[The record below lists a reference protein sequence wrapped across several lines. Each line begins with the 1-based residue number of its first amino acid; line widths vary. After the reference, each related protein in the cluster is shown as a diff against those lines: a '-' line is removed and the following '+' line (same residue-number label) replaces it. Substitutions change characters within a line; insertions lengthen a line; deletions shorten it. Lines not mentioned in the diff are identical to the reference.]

1 LLLIWRQFVNS
12 RSAPELTF
20 CQSIDLFGDILN
32 NRFRNVT
39 LIFDE
44 IAYFCSVIASALQNT
59 LETITSMAIFTMR
72 QCVLLRFEQV
82 RSRETTKMRK
92 HLFTAVPLIL
102 CAGFVQAQ
110 TLQSAMQ
117 KAMDEHPEVQAGINA
132 RIAQDYALRAARG
145 GYLPRVDVT
154 AGYGRAGS
162 DTPSTRAS
170 TGRHDYQTL
179 DRGESAIRLQQMLF
193 DGFATSNE
201 VARQQATANSR
212 AYSLLNTTE
221 RTALTVAQVYLDVL
235 TQREMVRLAEENL
248 KSHERIYDQIKLRT
262 SRGVGRMADMDQAD
276 ARLAQA
282 RNNLITEQ
290 TNLADAQTNY
300 LSAVGL
306 EADQLEAP
314 SPFAMMPADLNEA
327 RRQMLENSPVLRSA
341 EADIVAAEKQYTSAQ
356 SNYYP
361 RFDAELGRNADNNIG
376 GDEGHNNGWEA
387 MVRMRFNLYAGGSN
401 KADLQS
407 KSYLSSQALDI
418 RNNALRQLNEELGLA
433 WNAYNNANAQVP
445 IAQQYVERANSVRT
459 SYQQQFSLGE
469 RTLLDLLDSENEL
482 FTAQQRLVQL
492 KNLQTYTQYRIKADM
507 GTLLKSQGVVAP
519 MASVVQNDV
528 KPTVQLPGMN

>member
-1 LLLIWRQFVNS
+1 
-12 RSAPELTF
+12 
-20 CQSIDLFGDILN
+20 
-32 NRFRNVT
+32 
-39 LIFDE
+39 
-44 IAYFCSVIASALQNT
+44 
-59 LETITSMAIFTMR
+59 
-72 QCVLLRFEQV
+72 
-82 RSRETTKMRK
+82 
-92 HLFTAVPLIL
+92 
-102 CAGFVQAQ
+102 
-110 TLQSAMQ
+110 
-117 KAMDEHPEVQAGINA
+117 
-132 RIAQDYALRAARG
+132 
-145 GYLPRVDVT
+145 
-154 AGYGRAGS
+154 
-162 DTPSTRAS
+162 
-170 TGRHDYQTL
+170 
-179 DRGESAIRLQQMLF
+179 
-193 DGFATSNE
+193 
-201 VARQQATANSR
+201 
-212 AYSLLNTTE
+212 
-221 RTALTVAQVYLDVL
+221 
-235 TQREMVRLAEENL
+235 
-248 KSHERIYDQIKLRT
+248 
-262 SRGVGRMADMDQAD
+262 
-276 ARLAQA
+276 
-282 RNNLITEQ
+282 
-290 TNLADAQTNY
+290 
-300 LSAVGL
+300 
-306 EADQLEAP
+306 
-314 SPFAMMPADLNEA
+314 MMPADLNEA

-445 IAQQYVERANSVRT
+445 IAQQYVERAASVRT